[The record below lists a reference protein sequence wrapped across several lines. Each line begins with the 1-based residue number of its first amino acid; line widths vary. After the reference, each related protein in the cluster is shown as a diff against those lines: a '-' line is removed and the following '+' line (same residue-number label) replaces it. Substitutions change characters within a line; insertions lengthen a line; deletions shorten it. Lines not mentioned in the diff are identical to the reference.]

1 MTNFIIIIFN
11 FRTSPNIW
19 IPSSEKVME
28 PKDLSLKIKTENY
41 LTQPKFEQEFSFY
54 NSKQKGGGSNN
65 KQHSEPRDVTN
76 LTPRGQ
82 FKQQQQQTSSMV
94 EGSARRSSAFVPVA
108 PSNYLLSNTPNF
120 FLPSPTTSTNLA
132 HLLPTT
138 GLYGV
143 QQQQHDCL
151 TGLSARSTQIL
162 TSQLQS
168 NRDVVQQSNFQNKSN
183 KKAAGG
189 NNKTKGSRTCLESG
203 SPSSS
208 NNTNNNINNRKRKS
222 SSSGSESFSCSNT
235 SNSKPVPEN
244 VMKKRRLAANARERR
259 RMDMLNKGFDRLRTV
274 LPGLG
279 PERQLSKYE
288 TLQMAQSY
296 ISELQDLLD

>member
-1 MTNFIIIIFN
+1 
-11 FRTSPNIW
+11 
-19 IPSSEKVME
+19 ME
-28 PKDLSLKIKTENY
+28 PKDLSLKIKTEN
-41 LTQPKFEQEFSFY
+41 QNFEQEFSFY
-54 NSKQKGGGSNN
+54 NSKQKGGGSSN

-82 FKQQQQQTSSMV
+82 LKQQQQTSSMV

-120 FLPSPTTSTNLA
+120 FLPSATTSTNLA
-132 HLLPTT
+132 HLLPST

-143 QQQQHDCL
+143 QQQQHECL
-151 TGLSARSTQIL
+151 TAQIL
-162 TSQLQS
+162 NSQLQS

-183 KKAAGG
+183 KKSG
-189 NNKTKGSRTCLESG
+189 NNKIKGSKTCLEAG

-208 NNTNNNINNRKRKS
+208 KNLNNNSNSRKRKS

-235 SNSKPVPEN
+235 SSSSKPVPEN